1 MDPLYLQGLREAKGL
16 LDEGV
21 FSPEVMRLL
30 ICCSALQARSGDLCG
45 VLTIQ
50 CAGV

>member
-30 ICCSALQARSGDLCG
+30 FCCSQARSGDMCG
-45 VLTIQ
+45 VLTMW
-50 CAGV
+50 